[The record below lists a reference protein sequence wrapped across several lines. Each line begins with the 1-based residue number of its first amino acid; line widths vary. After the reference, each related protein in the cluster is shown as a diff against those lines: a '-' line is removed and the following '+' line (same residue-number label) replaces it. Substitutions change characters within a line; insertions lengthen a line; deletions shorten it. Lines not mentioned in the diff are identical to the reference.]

1 MGSRA
6 KNNRRGTTSRQ
17 SSGPRSVGT
26 RAKTDDLVREAAE
39 LASKEEE
46 SATAEGVPTVSNED
60 EPDITTDG
68 EASARTL
75 REALAAAVKARELA
89 DRRRRQWDEA
99 HERLAKDRDALIEE
113 QSALRERKTELTTG
127 ERELGEN
134 RASLN
139 DREEALAE
147 QRREAESGFAAL
159 REARLTKLEEDLDRL
174 RSSWEERRTARITEF
189 EQHLSAREEAAAVRL
204 AHIDAKLTAR
214 EREVALTEADLVKR
228 ESVLRRTE
236 TLASAH
242 EHVLLQQETD
252 QRMALETEYRTQF
265 DQLRHELADWKVK
278 FDGVDRI
285 SRQRGEEIL
294 ALRSASGILGK
305 PEQAAEELLRLRL
318 ENERLQQS
326 ANAVSP
332 LDRERYD
339 YLVRR
344 CEELEAERAEL
355 VRRNAELQRT
365 AALNRISVADRE
377 TNRLVNDSLNARN
390 TVLRAENEALQM
402 TISQFQER
410 KEGQSPFQ
418 ECTRMDVDT
427 TLQTSPQMP
436 SGAPALADLVH
447 RVAHRIA
454 LSGRYFSAHDL
465 RCFLAGLAMS
475 RLHLLQGISGIG
487 KTSLPRDFAAAVGA
501 DCVVVPVAAEWRSP
515 QDLMGYYNPFERRFY
530 ESAFT
535 RALYQAQQP
544 LHENKPFLIVL
555 DEMNLSHPEQ
565 YFSDVLHVLELT
577 RSTGDEKLLLELM
590 TGRVDPAPRK
600 LENGHKLVI
609 PDNVWFIGTA
619 NQDETTVAFAD
630 KTYDRAHIIELPA
643 RPDHF
648 KVEEVRPI
656 SPFSTRAMS
665 EQFAKAENRY
675 TSEAELVQSFLDDLV
690 DHTRSEFG
698 ITAGSRVGR
707 QLARF
712 VPVMVAA
719 GGSAGEAADHL
730 IATKLLR
737 KLHGRVEIREDRLK
751 SLREHLEL
759 EWTSFDGDPWTP
771 QQSLALIDSEI
782 RDRGG
787 W

>member
-1 MGSRA
+1 MSSRSRS
-6 KNNRRGTTSRQ
+6 NRRGTTPKQPSGSR
-17 SSGPRSVGT
+17 SAASRGKS
-26 RAKTDDLVREAAE
+26 DELVSQATE
-39 LASKEEE
+39 LAAQEEK
-46 SATAEGVPTVSNED
+46 SAAAEGVSTDAVSD
-60 EPDITTDG
+60 VAADG
-68 EASARTL
+68 EVSAVAL
-75 REALAAAVKARELA
+75 GEALAAAVKARELA
-89 DRRRRQWDEA
+89 ERRRRQWEEA
-99 HERLAKDRDALIEE
+99 HERLVKDRDVLAEE
-113 QSALRERKTELTTG
+113 QSALRERKTELTAG
-127 ERELGEN
+127 ERELAEN
-134 RASLN
+134 RKSLN

-159 REARLTKLEEDLDRL
+159 RETRLTELEDDLDRL
-174 RSSWEERRTARITEF
+174 RSSWEERRTARLTEF
-189 EQHLSAREEAAAVRL
+189 EQHLAAREEAAAGRF
-204 AHIDAKLTAR
+204 ADIEAKLATR
-214 EREVALTEADLVKR
+214 EREVASTEADLVRR
-228 ESVLRRTE
+228 ESVLRRAE

-242 EHVLLQQETD
+242 EQVLRQQETD
-252 QRMALETEYRTQF
+252 KRRELETEYRTQF
-265 DQLRHELADWKVK
+265 DQLQHELADWKLK
-278 FDGVDRI
+278 FDSVDRI
-285 SRQRGEEIL
+285 SRQRGEEII
-294 ALRSASGILGK
+294 ALRSASEILGK
-305 PEQAAEELLRLRL
+305 PELAAEELQRLRL
-318 ENERLQQS
+318 ENERLQRS
-326 ANAVSP
+326 ENATSP

-339 YLVRR
+339 DLVRR
-344 CEELEAERAEL
+344 YEELEAERAEL

-377 TNRLVNDSLNARN
+377 TNRLVNDSLKARN
-390 TVLRAENEALQM
+390 TVLQTENEALQM
-402 TISQFQER
+402 TINQFQER

-418 ECTRMDVDT
+418 ECTRMDLDPA
-427 TLQTSPQMP
+427 LQTSPQMP

-475 RLHLLQGISGIG
+475 RLHLLQGVSGIG
-487 KTSLPRDFAAAVGA
+487 KTSLPRDFAAAIGA

-535 RALYQAQQP
+535 RALYRAQQP
-544 LHENKPFLIVL
+544 MHENKLLLIVL

-565 YFSDVLHVLELT
+565 YFSDVLHVLELV
-577 RSTGDEKLLLELM
+577 RSTADEKLVLELM

-619 NQDETTVAFAD
+619 NQDETTVTFAD
-630 KTYDRAHIIELPA
+630 KTYDRAHIIELPS
-643 RPDHF
+643 RPERFD
-648 KVEEVRPI
+648 VEEVRPI
-656 SPFSTRAMS
+656 SPFSTRALNN
-665 EQFAKAENRY
+665 QFAEAEKKHA
-675 TSEAELVQSFLDDLV
+675 SKAELVQGFLDALV

-698 ITAGSRVGR
+698 ITVGPRMGR

-712 VPVMVAA
+712 VPVVVAA

-730 IATKLLR
+730 VATKLLR
-737 KLHGRVEIREDRLK
+737 KLRRRVEIREDRLK
-751 SLREHLEL
+751 SLRDHLEL
-759 EWTSFDGDPWTP
+759 EWSWFDGDPWVP

>member
-1 MGSRA
+1 VHQA
-6 KNNRRGTTSRQ
+6 T
-17 SSGPRSVGT
+17 
-26 RAKTDDLVREAAE
+26 E
-39 LASKEEE
+39 LAAQEEKA
-46 SATAEGVPTVSNED
+46 ATAEGVSTDSTGATSHVAA
-60 EPDITTDG
+60 DG
-68 EASARTL
+68 EASAAAL
-75 REALAAAVKARELA
+75 GEALAAAVKARELA

-99 HERLAKDRDALIEE
+99 HERLAKDLDALAEE
-113 QSALRERKTELTTG
+113 QSTLRERKTELTAG
-127 ERELGEN
+127 ERELAEN
-134 RASLN
+134 RKVLN

-147 QRREAESGFAAL
+147 QRREAESGFTAL
-159 REARLTKLEEDLDRL
+159 REARLTKLEEDLDQL

-189 EQHLSAREEAAAVRL
+189 EQQLASREEAAASRF
-204 AHIDAKLTAR
+204 ADIEAKLAAR
-214 EREVALTEADLVKR
+214 EREMAATEADLAKR
-228 ESVLRRTE
+228 DSVLRRAE
-236 TLASAH
+236 TLASAR
-242 EHVLLQQETD
+242 EQVLLQQETD
-252 QRMALETEYRTQF
+252 KRVEIETEYRTQF
-265 DQLRHELADWKVK
+265 DQLQHELADWKVR
-278 FDGVDRI
+278 FDSVDRI

-294 ALRSASGILGK
+294 ALRSASEILGK
-305 PEQAAEELLRLRL
+305 PELAAEELQRLRL
-318 ENERLQQS
+318 ENERLQRS
-326 ANAVSP
+326 ANAMFP

-339 YLVRR
+339 DLVRR

-377 TNRLVNDSLNARN
+377 TNRLVNDSLKARN
-390 TVLRAENEALQM
+390 TVLRTENEALQM
-402 TISQFQER
+402 TISQFQES
-410 KEGQSPFQ
+410 KEGQSPFH
-418 ECTRMDVDT
+418 ECTRMDLDP
-427 TLQTSPQMP
+427 TLQTSPQLP
-436 SGAPALADLVH
+436 PGAPALADLVH
-447 RVAHRIA
+447 RVAQRIA
-454 LSGRYFSAHDL
+454 QSGRYFSAHDV

-487 KTSLPRDFAAAVGA
+487 KTSLPLDFAAAIGA

-590 TGRVDPAPRK
+590 TGRVDPVPRK

-643 RPDHF
+643 RPERF
-648 KVEEVRPI
+648 EVEEVRPI
-656 SPFSTRAMS
+656 SPFSTRALYK
-665 EQFAKAENRY
+665 QFAEAEKKHA
-675 TSEAELVQSFLDDLV
+675 SKAELVQGFLDGLV

-698 ITAGSRVGR
+698 ITAGPRMGR

-712 VPVMVAA
+712 VPVVVAA

-730 IATKLLR
+730 VATKLLR
-737 KLHGRVEIREDRLK
+737 KLRRRVEIREERLK
-751 SLREHLEL
+751 SLREHLQL
-759 EWTSFDGDPWTP
+759 EWTRFDGDPWMP
-771 QQSLALIDSEI
+771 QQSLALIDNEI